1 MVYIKKNYIKEN
13 VISYLYQPE
22 KQGSF
27 GEVTYNRITGELK
40 LVKMAEKD
48 IPNNDF
54 YLNHVYRI
62 INEFKNKNEYLDEST
77 ACWY

>member
-13 VISYLYQPE
+13 LVSYFYQPE
-22 KQGSF
+22 KQGEF
-27 GEVTYNRITGELK
+27 GEVIYDIDKGTLEIKT
-40 LVKMAEKD
+40 MAEKD

-62 INEFKNKNEYLDEST
+62 INDFKNKNEYLDEST
-77 ACWY
+77 TCWY